1 MKSRVY
7 AAGMLSLFLA
17 ASSFA
22 QPSAGYLDISI
33 FHVKPEKRSEFD
45 ALAKKIAEI
54 QRKQKGDYWTA
65 AETLYGEQ
73 NTIYIS
79 SQRASYAETDKAMS
93 AFEAAMA
100 KALGAGAGKFFQD
113 LNNCLIST
121 RAEMRL
127 RRLDLSRN
135 APADAAARAKLL
147 GSARYR
153 SEERR
158 VGKECRSR
166 WSPYH

>member
-127 RRLDLSRN
+127 RRLDLSRD
-135 APADAAARAKLL
+135 APADADRKSTRLN
-147 GSARYR
+147 
-153 SEERR
+153 
-158 VGKECRSR
+158 
-166 WSPYH
+166 